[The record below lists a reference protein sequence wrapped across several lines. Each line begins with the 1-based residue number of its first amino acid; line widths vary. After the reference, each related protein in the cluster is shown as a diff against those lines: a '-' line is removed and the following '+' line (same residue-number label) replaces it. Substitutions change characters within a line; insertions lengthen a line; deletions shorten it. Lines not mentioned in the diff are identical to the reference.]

1 MNDAAHARLMLP
13 FPGSINGLWRCI
25 GGRNI
30 LSKKGREYQAAAQQ
44 YLMTQRPL
52 PRFDSPVSVEI
63 ALCPPS
69 RRRMDIDNRIK
80 PVLDALQEAGVLA
93 DDSLVHRLVVTWDR
107 SQEVADAGGCVCVVT
122 LAGAVA

>member
-1 MNDAAHARLMLP
+1 MNKPEHARLMLP
-13 FPGSINGLWRCI
+13 FPGSINSLWRCV

-30 LSKKGREYQAAAQQ
+30 LSKPGREYQALAQQ
-44 YLMTQRPL
+44 YLMTQKPL

-69 RRRMDIDNRIK
+69 LRRMDIDNRIK
-80 PVLDALQEAGVLA
+80 PVLDALQRAEVLA

-107 SQEVADAGGCVCVVT
+107 SQEVADAGGCICWVE
-122 LAGAVA
+122 LAGAAA